1 MYLSSITLI
10 DMFYA
15 EFGTEAPTGV
25 SYLVANLV
33 ILSIYS
39 DHFRLVQVEVL
50 FARTQVRFT
59 Y

>member
-1 MYLSSITLI
+1 
-10 DMFYA
+10 MFYA

-39 DHFRLVQVEVL
+39 DHFRLV
-50 FARTQVRFT
+50 
-59 Y
+59 